1 MKGKQVVLGHIGD
14 AKVAALLE
22 DGKLQDVL
30 VEDLSRLPLGSIL
43 RAVVDRPVKGIGG
56 VMLRLPHG
64 TGFLKKAKGLAPGQT
79 ITVQTSG
86 FAEAGKAD
94 PVNQRFIFKSRYAI
108 VTPDQPGLNVSR
120 KIRDDDLR
128 DDLTMLAKSGM
139 EGSNMGLIIR
149 SSAAL
154 ADMGDV
160 AEDIQ
165 TMRASAEAISVEAG
179 LEPEVLLEGDDPHVQ
194 AWREWSDVTDILTG
208 PEDLEASGALDQIEV
223 AQGAWVTLGS
233 GGMFV
238 EQTRAMATVDI
249 NTGADLSPASALKV
263 NLAAVQDLPR
273 QLRLRGY
280 SGQIAIDFAPM
291 TKRDRKPIEVALR
304 AALRTCPVATEFV
317 GWTPLGHGELK
328 RKRERA
334 VLNDLL
340 K

>member
-120 KIRDDDLR
+120 QIRDDDLR
-128 DDLTMLAKSGM
+128 DDLTVLAKSGM

-179 LEPEVLLEGDDPHVQ
+179 LGPEVLLEGDDPHVQ
-194 AWREWSDVTDILTG
+194 AWREWSDVSDILTG
-208 PEDLEASGALDQIEV
+208 PDDLEASGALDQIEA

-249 NTGADLSPASALKV
+249 NTGADLSPAAALKV

-304 AALRTCPVATEFV
+304 AALRTCSVATEFV

>member
-120 KIRDDDLR
+120 QIRDDDLR
-128 DDLTMLAKSGM
+128 DDLTMLSKSGM

-154 ADMGDV
+154 ADMEDV

-208 PEDLEASGALDQIEV
+208 PDDLEASGALDQIEA

-238 EQTRAMATVDI
+238 EQTRAMVTVDI
-249 NTGADLSPASALKV
+249 NTG
-263 NLAAVQDLPR
+263 
-273 QLRLRGY
+273 
-280 SGQIAIDFAPM
+280 
-291 TKRDRKPIEVALR
+291 
-304 AALRTCPVATEFV
+304 C
-317 GWTPLGHGELK
+317 
-328 RKRERA
+328 
-334 VLNDLL
+334 
-340 K
+340 

>member
-14 AKVAALLE
+14 AKVAALLV

-30 VEDLSRLPLGSIL
+30 VEDIKRLPLGTIL

-56 VMLRLPHG
+56 VMLRFPNG

-94 PVNQRFIFKSRYAI
+94 PVTQRFIFKSRYAI
-108 VTPDQPGLNVSR
+108 VTPDQPGLNISR
-120 KIRDDDLR
+120 QIRADDLR
-128 DDLTMLAKSGM
+128 DDLTMLAKSAM
-139 EGSNMGLIIR
+139 EGSQMGLIIR
-149 SSAAL
+149 SSAAV
-154 ADMGDV
+154 ASIDEV

-165 TMRASAEAISVEAG
+165 VMRTSAEAISAEVG

-208 PEDLEASGALDQIEV
+208 RDDLEASGALDQIEV
-223 AQGAWVTLGS
+223 AQGAWVALGS

-249 NTGADLSPASALKV
+249 NTGADLSPAAALKV

-280 SGQIAIDFAPM
+280 SGQISIDFAPM
-291 TKRDRKPIEVALR
+291 TNRDRKPIEVALR
-304 AALRTCPVATEFV
+304 AALRMCPVATEFV

-334 VLNDLL
+334 VLIDLL

>member
-1 MKGKQVVLGHIGD
+1 MKGKQVVLGHLGD
-14 AKVAALLE
+14 SKVAALLV
-22 DGKLQDVL
+22 DGKLEDVL
-30 VEDLSRLPLGSIL
+30 VEDLSRLPLGTIL

-56 VMLRLPHG
+56 VMLRIPNG

-120 KIRDDDLR
+120 KIRSDDLR
-128 DDLTMLAKSGM
+128 DNLTMLAKSEM

-154 ADMGDV
+154 ADMEDV
-160 AEDIQ
+160 VEDIQ
-165 TMRASAEAISVEAG
+165 AMRASAEAISAEVG
-179 LEPEVLLEGDDPHVQ
+179 FEPEVLLEGDDPHVQ
-194 AWREWSDVTDILTG
+194 AWREWSDVTNILTG
-208 PEDLEASGALDQIEV
+208 SEDLEASGALDQIEA
-223 AQGAWVTLGS
+223 AQGSWVPLGV

-238 EQTRAMATVDI
+238 EQTRAMTTVDI
-249 NTGADLSPASALKV
+249 NTGADLSPAAALKV

-280 SGQIAIDFAPM
+280 SGQVAIDFAPM

-304 AALRTCPVATEFV
+304 AALRTCPIATEFV

-334 VLNDLL
+334 VLKDLL

>member
-128 DDLTMLAKSGM
+128 DVLTMLAKSGM

-149 SSAAL
+149 SSAAV
-154 ADMGDV
+154 ADIEDV

-179 LEPEVLLEGDDPHVQ
+179 LEPEILLEGDDPHVQ

>member
-14 AKVAALLE
+14 AKVAALLV

-30 VEDLSRLPLGSIL
+30 VEDIKRLPLGTIL

-56 VMLRLPHG
+56 VMLRFPNG

-94 PVNQRFIFKSRYAI
+94 PVTQRFIFKSRYAI
-108 VTPDQPGLNVSR
+108 VTPDQPGLNISR
-120 KIRDDDLR
+120 QIRADDLR
-128 DDLTMLAKSGM
+128 DDLTMLAKSAM
-139 EGSNMGLIIR
+139 EGSQMGLIIR
-149 SSAAL
+149 SSAAV
-154 ADMGDV
+154 ASIDEV

-165 TMRASAEAISVEAG
+165 AMRTSAEAISAEVG
-179 LEPEVLLEGDDPHVQ
+179 LEPEVLLEGDNPHVQ

-208 PEDLEASGALDQIEV
+208 RDDLEGSGALDQIEG
-223 AQGAWVTLGS
+223 AQGAWVALGS

-249 NTGADLSPASALKV
+249 NTGADLSPAAALKV

-280 SGQIAIDFAPM
+280 SGQISIDFAPM
-291 TKRDRKPIEVALR
+291 TNRDRKPIEVALR
-304 AALRTCPVATEFV
+304 AALRMCPVATEFV

-334 VLNDLL
+334 VLIDLL

>member
-1 MKGKQVVLGHIGD
+1 MKGKQVVLGHLGD
-14 AKVAALLE
+14 AKVAALLV
-22 DGKLQDVL
+22 DGKLEDVL
-30 VEDLSRLPLGSIL
+30 VEDLSRLPLGTIL

-56 VMLRLPHG
+56 VMLRLPNG

-120 KIRDDDLR
+120 KIRSDDLR
-128 DDLTMLAKSGM
+128 DNLTMLAKSEM

-154 ADMGDV
+154 ADMEDV
-160 AEDIQ
+160 VEDIQ
-165 TMRASAEAISVEAG
+165 AMRASAEAISAEVG
-179 LEPEVLLEGDDPHVQ
+179 FEPEVLLEGDDPHVQ
-194 AWREWSDVTDILTG
+194 AWREWSDVTNILTG
-208 PEDLEASGALDQIEV
+208 SEDLEASGALDQIEA
-223 AQGAWVTLGS
+223 AQGSWVALGV

-238 EQTRAMATVDI
+238 EQTRAMTTVDI
-249 NTGADLSPASALKV
+249 NTGADLSPAAALKV

-280 SGQIAIDFAPM
+280 SGQVAIDFAPM

-304 AALRTCPVATEFV
+304 AALRTCPIATEFV

>member
-1 MKGKQVVLGHIGD
+1 MKGKQIVLGHIGD
-14 AKVAALLE
+14 AKVAALLV

-30 VEDLSRLPLGSIL
+30 VEDIKRLPLGTIL

-56 VMLRLPHG
+56 VMLRLPNG

-94 PVNQRFIFKSRYAI
+94 PVTQRFIFKSRYAI
-108 VTPDQPGLNVSR
+108 VTPDQPGLNISR
-120 KIRDDDLR
+120 QIRADDLR
-128 DDLTMLAKSGM
+128 DDLTMLAKSAM
-139 EGSNMGLIIR
+139 EGSQMGLIIR
-149 SSAAL
+149 SSAAV
-154 ADMGDV
+154 ASIDEV

-165 TMRASAEAISVEAG
+165 AMRTSAEAISAEVG
-179 LEPEVLLEGDDPHVQ
+179 LEPEVLLEGDNPHVQ

-208 PEDLEASGALDQIEV
+208 RDDLEGSGALDQIEG
-223 AQGAWVTLGS
+223 AQGAWVALGS

-249 NTGADLSPASALKV
+249 NTGADLSPAAALKV

-280 SGQIAIDFAPM
+280 SGQISIDFAPM
-291 TKRDRKPIEVALR
+291 TNRDRKPIEVALR
-304 AALRTCPVATEFV
+304 AALRMCPVATEFV

-334 VLNDLL
+334 VLIDLL

>member
-120 KIRDDDLR
+120 QIRDDDLR
-128 DDLTMLAKSGM
+128 DDLTMLSKSGM

-149 SSAAL
+149 SSAAV
-154 ADMGDV
+154 ADIEDV

-179 LEPEVLLEGDDPHVQ
+179 LEPEILLEGDDPHVQ

>member
-149 SSAAL
+149 SSAAV
-154 ADMGDV
+154 ADMEDV

-179 LEPEVLLEGDDPHVQ
+179 LEPEILLEGDDPHVQ

>member
-1 MKGKQVVLGHIGD
+1 
-14 AKVAALLE
+14 
-22 DGKLQDVL
+22 
-30 VEDLSRLPLGSIL
+30 
-43 RAVVDRPVKGIGG
+43 
-56 VMLRLPHG
+56 
-64 TGFLKKAKGLAPGQT
+64 
-79 ITVQTSG
+79 
-86 FAEAGKAD
+86 
-94 PVNQRFIFKSRYAI
+94 
-108 VTPDQPGLNVSR
+108 
-120 KIRDDDLR
+120 
-128 DDLTMLAKSGM
+128 
-139 EGSNMGLIIR
+139 MGLIIR

-154 ADMGDV
+154 ADMEDV

-208 PEDLEASGALDQIEV
+208 PDDLEASGALDQIEA

-238 EQTRAMATVDI
+238 EQTRAMVTVDI
-249 NTGADLSPASALKV
+249 NTGADLSPAAALKV

-273 QLRLRGY
+273 QLRLRGF

>member
-14 AKVAALLE
+14 AKVAALLV

-30 VEDLSRLPLGSIL
+30 VEDIKRLPLGTIL

-56 VMLRLPHG
+56 VMLRFPNG

-94 PVNQRFIFKSRYAI
+94 PVTQRFIFKSRYAI
-108 VTPDQPGLNVSR
+108 VTPDQPGLNISR
-120 KIRDDDLR
+120 QIRADDLR
-128 DDLTMLAKSGM
+128 DDLTMLAKSVM
-139 EGSNMGLIIR
+139 EGSQMGLIIR
-149 SSAAL
+149 SSAAV
-154 ADMGDV
+154 ASIDEV

-165 TMRASAEAISVEAG
+165 AMRTSAEAISAEVG
-179 LEPEVLLEGDDPHVQ
+179 LEPEVLLEGDNPHVQ

-208 PEDLEASGALDQIEV
+208 RDDLEGSGALDQIEG
-223 AQGAWVTLGS
+223 AQGAWVALGS

-249 NTGADLSPASALKV
+249 NTGADLSPAAALKV

-280 SGQIAIDFAPM
+280 SGQISIDFAPM
-291 TKRDRKPIEVALR
+291 TNRDRKPIEVALR
-304 AALRTCPVATEFV
+304 AALRMCPVATEFV

-334 VLNDLL
+334 VLIDLL

>member
-120 KIRDDDLR
+120 QIRDDDLR
-128 DDLTMLAKSGM
+128 DDLLLLAKSGM

-194 AWREWSDVTDILTG
+194 AWREWSDVSDILTG
-208 PEDLEASGALDQIEV
+208 PDDLEASGALDQIEA

-249 NTGADLSPASALKV
+249 NTGADLSPAAALKV

-304 AALRTCPVATEFV
+304 AALRTCSVATEFV

>member
-1 MKGKQVVLGHIGD
+1 MRGKQIVLGHIGD
-14 AKVAALLE
+14 AKVAALLV

-30 VEDLSRLPLGSIL
+30 VEDLKRLPLGTIL

-56 VMLRLPHG
+56 VMLRLPNG
-64 TGFLKKAKGLAPGQT
+64 AGFLKKAKGLAPGQT

-94 PVNQRFIFKSRYAI
+94 PVTQRFIFKSRYAI
-108 VTPDQPGLNVSR
+108 VTPNQPGLNISR
-120 KIRDDDLR
+120 KIRADDLR
-128 DDLTMLAKSGM
+128 DDLTMLAKSAM
-139 EGSNMGLIIR
+139 ENSNMGLIIR
-149 SSAAL
+149 SSAAT
-154 ADMGDV
+154 ASIDKV

-165 TMRASAEAISVEAG
+165 DMRTSAEAISAEVG
-179 LEPEVLLEGDDPHVQ
+179 LKPEVLLEGDDPHVQ

-208 PEDLEASGALDQIEV
+208 PDDLEVSGALDQIEL
-223 AQGAWVTLGS
+223 AQGAWVALGS

-249 NTGADLSPASALKV
+249 NTGADLSPAAALKV
-263 NLAAVQDLPR
+263 NLAAMQDLPR

-280 SGQIAIDFAPM
+280 AGQIAIDFAPM
-291 TKRDRKPIEVALR
+291 TNRDRKPIEVALR

-334 VLNDLL
+334 VFNDLL

>member
-108 VTPDQPGLNVSR
+108 VTPEQPGLNVSR

-149 SSAAL
+149 SSAAV
-154 ADMGDV
+154 ADMEDV

-179 LEPEVLLEGDDPHVQ
+179 LEPEILLEGDDPHVQ

>member
-1 MKGKQVVLGHIGD
+1 MKGRQVVLGHLGD
-14 AKVAALLE
+14 AKVAALLV
-22 DGKLQDVL
+22 DGKLEDVL
-30 VEDLSRLPLGSIL
+30 VEDLSRLPLGTIL

-56 VMLRLPHG
+56 VMLRIPNG

-94 PVNQRFIFKSRYAI
+94 PVNQRVIFKSRYAI

-120 KIRDDDLR
+120 KIRSDDLR
-128 DDLTMLAKSGM
+128 DNLTMLAKSEM

-154 ADMGDV
+154 ADMEDV
-160 AEDIQ
+160 VEDIQ
-165 TMRASAEAISVEAG
+165 AMRASAEAISAEVG
-179 LEPEVLLEGDDPHVQ
+179 FEPEVLLEGDDPHVQ
-194 AWREWSDVTDILTG
+194 AWREWSDVTNILTG
-208 PEDLEASGALDQIEV
+208 SEDLEASGALDQIEA
-223 AQGAWVTLGS
+223 AQGSWVPLGV

-238 EQTRAMATVDI
+238 EQTRAMTTVDI
-249 NTGADLSPASALKV
+249 NTGADLSPAAALKV

-280 SGQIAIDFAPM
+280 SGQVAIDFAPM

-304 AALRTCPVATEFV
+304 AALRTCPIATEFV

-334 VLNDLL
+334 VLKDLL

>member
-120 KIRDDDLR
+120 QIRDDDLR
-128 DDLTMLAKSGM
+128 DDLIVLAKSGM

-194 AWREWSDVTDILTG
+194 AWREWSDVTDILIG
-208 PEDLEASGALDQIEV
+208 PNDLEASGALDQIEA

-249 NTGADLSPASALKV
+249 NTGADLSPAAALKV

>member
-14 AKVAALLE
+14 AKVAALLV

-30 VEDLSRLPLGSIL
+30 VEDIKRLPLGTIL

-56 VMLRLPHG
+56 VMLRFPNG

-94 PVNQRFIFKSRYAI
+94 PVTQRFIFKSRYAI
-108 VTPDQPGLNVSR
+108 VTPDQPGLNISR
-120 KIRDDDLR
+120 QIRADDLR
-128 DDLTMLAKSGM
+128 DDLTMLAKSAM
-139 EGSNMGLIIR
+139 EGSQMGLIIR
-149 SSAAL
+149 SSAAV
-154 ADMGDV
+154 ASIDEV

-165 TMRASAEAISVEAG
+165 AMRTSAEAISAEVG
-179 LEPEVLLEGDDPHVQ
+179 LEPEVLLEGDNPHVQ

-208 PEDLEASGALDQIEV
+208 RDDLEASGALDQIEG
-223 AQGAWVTLGS
+223 AQGAWVALGS

-249 NTGADLSPASALKV
+249 NTGADLSPAAALKV

-280 SGQIAIDFAPM
+280 SGQISIDFAPM
-291 TKRDRKPIEVALR
+291 TNRDRKPIEVALR
-304 AALRTCPVATEFV
+304 AALRMCPVATEFV

-334 VLNDLL
+334 VLIDLL

>member
-1 MKGKQVVLGHIGD
+1 
-14 AKVAALLE
+14 
-22 DGKLQDVL
+22 
-30 VEDLSRLPLGSIL
+30 
-43 RAVVDRPVKGIGG
+43 
-56 VMLRLPHG
+56 
-64 TGFLKKAKGLAPGQT
+64 
-79 ITVQTSG
+79 
-86 FAEAGKAD
+86 
-94 PVNQRFIFKSRYAI
+94 
-108 VTPDQPGLNVSR
+108 
-120 KIRDDDLR
+120 
-128 DDLTMLAKSGM
+128 
-139 EGSNMGLIIR
+139 
-149 SSAAL
+149 
-154 ADMGDV
+154 
-160 AEDIQ
+160 
-165 TMRASAEAISVEAG
+165 VEAG

-208 PEDLEASGALDQIEV
+208 PDDLEASGALDQIEA

-238 EQTRAMATVDI
+238 EQTRAMVTVDI
-249 NTGADLSPASALKV
+249 NTGADLSPAAALKV

>member
-149 SSAAL
+149 SSAAV
-154 ADMGDV
+154 ADIEDV

-179 LEPEVLLEGDDPHVQ
+179 LEPEILLEGDDPHVQ

>member
-14 AKVAALLE
+14 AKVAALLV

-30 VEDLSRLPLGSIL
+30 VEDIKRLPLGTIL

-56 VMLRLPHG
+56 VMLRFPNG

-94 PVNQRFIFKSRYAI
+94 PVTQRFIFKSRYAI
-108 VTPDQPGLNVSR
+108 VTPDQPGLNISR
-120 KIRDDDLR
+120 QIRADDLR
-128 DDLTMLAKSGM
+128 DDLTMLAKSAM
-139 EGSNMGLIIR
+139 EGSQMGLIIR
-149 SSAAL
+149 SSAAV
-154 ADMGDV
+154 ASIDEV

-165 TMRASAEAISVEAG
+165 AMRTSAEAISAEVG
-179 LEPEVLLEGDDPHVQ
+179 LEPEVLLEGDNPHVQ

-208 PEDLEASGALDQIEV
+208 HNDLEASGALDQIEG
-223 AQGAWVTLGS
+223 AQGAWVALGS

-249 NTGADLSPASALKV
+249 NTGADLSPAAALKV

-280 SGQIAIDFAPM
+280 SGQISIDFAPM
-291 TKRDRKPIEVALR
+291 TNRDRKPIEVALR
-304 AALRTCPVATEFV
+304 AALRMCPVATEFV

-334 VLNDLL
+334 VLIDLL

>member
-1 MKGKQVVLGHIGD
+1 MKGKQVVLGHLGD
-14 AKVAALLE
+14 AKVAALLV
-22 DGKLQDVL
+22 DGKLEDVL
-30 VEDLSRLPLGSIL
+30 VEDLSRLPLGTIL

-56 VMLRLPHG
+56 VMLRLPNG

-120 KIRDDDLR
+120 KIRSDGLR
-128 DDLTMLAKSGM
+128 DNLTMLAKSEM

-154 ADMGDV
+154 ADMEDV
-160 AEDIQ
+160 VEDIQ
-165 TMRASAEAISVEAG
+165 AMRASAEAISAEVG
-179 LEPEVLLEGDDPHVQ
+179 FEPEVLLEGDDPHVQ

-208 PEDLEASGALDQIEV
+208 PEGLEASGALDQIEA
-223 AQGAWVTLGS
+223 AQGSWVALGV

-238 EQTRAMATVDI
+238 EQTRAMTTVDI
-249 NTGADLSPASALKV
+249 NTGADLSPAAALKV

-280 SGQIAIDFAPM
+280 SGQVAIDFAPM

-304 AALRTCPVATEFV
+304 AALRTCPIATEFV

-334 VLNDLL
+334 VLKDLL

>member
-86 FAEAGKAD
+86 FAETGKAD

-120 KIRDDDLR
+120 QIRDDDLR
-128 DDLTMLAKSGM
+128 DDLIVLAKSGM

-208 PEDLEASGALDQIEV
+208 PDDLEASGALDQIEA

-249 NTGADLSPASALKV
+249 NTGADLSPAAALKV

-304 AALRTCPVATEFV
+304 AALRTCSVATEFV

>member
-120 KIRDDDLR
+120 QIRDDDLR
-128 DDLTMLAKSGM
+128 DDLIVLAKSGM

-194 AWREWSDVTDILTG
+194 AWREWSDVSDILTG
-208 PEDLEASGALDQIEV
+208 PDDLEASGALDQIEA

-249 NTGADLSPASALKV
+249 NTGADLSPAAALKV

-304 AALRTCPVATEFV
+304 AALRTCSVATEFV

>member
-14 AKVAALLE
+14 AKVAALLV

-30 VEDLSRLPLGSIL
+30 VEDIKRLPLGTIL

-56 VMLRLPHG
+56 VMLRFPNG

-94 PVNQRFIFKSRYAI
+94 PVTQRFIFKSRYAI
-108 VTPDQPGLNVSR
+108 VTPDQPGLNISR
-120 KIRDDDLR
+120 QIRADDLR
-128 DDLTMLAKSGM
+128 DDLTMLAKSAM
-139 EGSNMGLIIR
+139 EGSQMGLIIR
-149 SSAAL
+149 SSAAV
-154 ADMGDV
+154 ASIDEV

-165 TMRASAEAISVEAG
+165 AMRTSAEAISAEVG

-208 PEDLEASGALDQIEV
+208 RDDLEASGALDQIEV
-223 AQGAWVTLGS
+223 AQGAWVALGS

-249 NTGADLSPASALKV
+249 NTGADLSPAAALKV

-280 SGQIAIDFAPM
+280 SGQISIDFAPM
-291 TKRDRKPIEVALR
+291 TNRDRKPIEVALR
-304 AALRTCPVATEFV
+304 AALRMCPVATEFV

-334 VLNDLL
+334 VLIDLL

>member
-1 MKGKQVVLGHIGD
+1 MKGKQVVLGHLGD
-14 AKVAALLE
+14 AKVAALLV
-22 DGKLQDVL
+22 DGKLEDVL
-30 VEDLSRLPLGSIL
+30 VEDLSRLPLGTIL

-56 VMLRLPHG
+56 AMLRLPNG
-64 TGFLKKAKGLAPGQT
+64 TGFLKKAKGLAPGQA

-120 KIRDDDLR
+120 KIRSDDLR
-128 DDLTMLAKSGM
+128 DNLTMLAKSEM

-154 ADMGDV
+154 ADMEDV
-160 AEDIQ
+160 VEDIQ
-165 TMRASAEAISVEAG
+165 AMRASAEAISAEVG
-179 LEPEVLLEGDDPHVQ
+179 FEPEVLLEGDDPHVQ
-194 AWREWSDVTDILTG
+194 AWREWSDVTNILTG
-208 PEDLEASGALDQIEV
+208 SEDLEASGALDQIEA
-223 AQGAWVTLGS
+223 AQGSWVALGV

-238 EQTRAMATVDI
+238 EQTRAMTTVDI
-249 NTGADLSPASALKV
+249 NTGADLSPAAALKV

-280 SGQIAIDFAPM
+280 SGQVAIDFAPM

-304 AALRTCPVATEFV
+304 AALRTCPIATEFV

-334 VLNDLL
+334 VLKDLL

>member
-120 KIRDDDLR
+120 QIRDDDLR
-128 DDLTMLAKSGM
+128 DDLTVLAKSGM

-194 AWREWSDVTDILTG
+194 AWREWSDVSDILTG
-208 PEDLEASGALDQIEV
+208 PDDLEASGALDQIEA

-249 NTGADLSPASALKV
+249 NTGADLSPAAALKV

-291 TKRDRKPIEVALR
+291 TKRDRKPIEAALR
-304 AALRTCPVATEFV
+304 AALRTCSVATEFV

>member
-1 MKGKQVVLGHIGD
+1 MKGKQVVLGHLGD
-14 AKVAALLE
+14 AKVAALLV
-22 DGKLQDVL
+22 DGKLEDVL
-30 VEDLSRLPLGSIL
+30 VEDLSRLPLGTIL

-56 VMLRLPHG
+56 VMLRIPNG

-94 PVNQRFIFKSRYAI
+94 PVNQRVIFKSRYAI

-120 KIRDDDLR
+120 KIRSDDLR
-128 DDLTMLAKSGM
+128 DNLTMLAKSEM

-154 ADMGDV
+154 ADMEDV
-160 AEDIQ
+160 VEDIQ
-165 TMRASAEAISVEAG
+165 AMRASAEAISAEVG
-179 LEPEVLLEGDDPHVQ
+179 FEPEVLLEGDDPHVQ
-194 AWREWSDVTDILTG
+194 AWREWSDVTNILTG
-208 PEDLEASGALDQIEV
+208 SEDLEASGALDQIEA
-223 AQGAWVTLGS
+223 AQGSWVPLGV

-238 EQTRAMATVDI
+238 EQTRAMTTVDI
-249 NTGADLSPASALKV
+249 NTGADLSPAAALKV

-280 SGQIAIDFAPM
+280 SGQVAIDFAPM

-304 AALRTCPVATEFV
+304 AALRTCPIATEFV

-334 VLNDLL
+334 VLKDLL